1 MRRAPTAVVALS
13 AALAELVVVAA
24 AGNQW
29 VVDHLVHN
37 AKPSEL
43 PRNREL
49 KAALTSFP
57 WRWTPEHHQ
66 RMLWLGEVVAAVGL
80 VVVLFLLMLAFV
92 GPMRAPRR
100 FVAVFLGAWGIVVAL
115 TQIAAIG
122 QTVLAYSDLDK
133 SAVDPDR
140 LGRFWFG
147 VFDGPTSETVLF
159 GGGSGLIVAIVAGV
173 VAALTSR
180 RADEADEESD
190 TSVAGGGDDVPE
202 WSAAIG
208 SPRPYDY
215 GSTQA
220 IGSPS
225 ERAASE
231 QAASEPTQGWPP
243 PPDPADRLS
252 GWPEPESTVRL
263 DRPATPEST
272 TRIDSPASRDATP
285 AGTPAGPPPAW
296 ARPEPAREPAPPR
309 EPVRTE
315 QSTPAREPASTR
327 PPASPPSAGSSP
339 STGPSAANDQW
350 SSVTQSAAEPGQPY
364 TEPPTE
370 VTLPRAPQPTAELP
384 SPGSLPSPT
393 GRLPLPEEGESDE
406 S

>member
-1 MRRAPTAVVALS
+1 MRRAPTAVVAFW
-13 AALAELVVVAA
+13 ATLAELVVVAA

-29 VVDHLVHN
+29 VVNHLVRN

-66 RMLWLGEVVAAVGL
+66 RMLWLGEIVAVVGL

-100 FVAVFLGAWGIVVAL
+100 FVAVFLGTWGIVVAL

-122 QTVLAYSDLDK
+122 QAVLAYSDLDK
-133 SAVDPDR
+133 PAVDPDR

-159 GGGSGLIVAIVAGV
+159 GGASGLIVAIVAGL

-190 TSVAGGGDDVPE
+190 TSMPSGDDDVPE

-208 SPRPYDY
+208 SPRAYDY
-215 GSTQA
+215 GSTQALGSPLGATQALGSSQLGSTQA

-225 ERAASE
+225 ERVASDRTASERAASE
-231 QAASEPTQGWPP
+231 RAASEPTQSWPP

-252 GWPEPESTVRL
+252 GWPEPESTARL
-263 DRPATPEST
+263 DRPTA
-272 TRIDSPASRDATP
+272 
-285 AGTPAGPPPAW
+285 
-296 ARPEPAREPAPPR
+296 PAPPR
-309 EPVRTE
+309 EPAPPHRPARAE
-315 QSTPAREPASTR
+315 SSTPTREPASPQSR
-327 PPASPPSAGSSP
+327 
-339 STGPSAANDQW
+339 DQW
-350 SSVTQSAAEPGQPY
+350 SNVTQSTGEPVRPY

-384 SPGSLPSPT
+384 PPGSLPSPT

>member
-1 MRRAPTAVVALS
+1 MRRAPTAVVAFC

-29 VVDHLVHN
+29 VVDHLARN

-66 RMLWLGEVVAAVGL
+66 RMLWLGEIVAVVGL

-100 FVAVFLGAWGIVVAL
+100 FVAVFLGTWGIVVAL

-122 QTVLAYSDLDK
+122 QGMLAYSDLDK
-133 SAVDPDR
+133 SSVDPDR

-159 GGGSGLIVAIVAGV
+159 GGASGLIVAIVAGA
-173 VAALTSR
+173 VAVLTSR
-180 RADEADEESD
+180 RADEADEETD
-190 TSVAGGGDDVPE
+190 TSIPSGEDEVPE

-215 GSTQA
+215 ESTQALGSPLGSTQAMGSSQLGSTQA
-220 IGSPS
+220 IGRPS

-231 QAASEPTQGWPP
+231 PTQSWPP

-252 GWPEPESTVRL
+252 GWPEPESTVRM
-263 DRPATPEST
+263 DQPATRET
-272 TRIDSPASRDATP
+272 A
-285 AGTPAGPPPAW
+285 PP
-296 ARPEPAREPAPPR
+296 PEPA
-309 EPVRTE
+309 RTE
-315 QSTPAREPASTR
+315 QSTPAREPAPPQ
-327 PPASPPSAGSSP
+327 PPASRP
-339 STGPSAANDQW
+339 STGQPPANDQW
-350 SSVTQSAAEPGQPY
+350 SSVTQSAAEPGRPS
-364 TEPPTE
+364 TEPPSE
-370 VTLPRAPQPTAELP
+370 ITLPRAPQPTAELP
-384 SPGSLPSPT
+384 PPGSLSSPT

>member
-1 MRRAPTAVVALS
+1 MVALS

-140 LGRFWFG
+140 LIFEAPQRAQQVWLLKRFG
-147 VFDGPTSETVLF
+147 SDCNLGNIAPNDVLSLETLRLGLRSETVDRFAL
-159 GGGSGLIVAIVAGV
+159 GDRGSG
-173 VAALTSR
+173 
-180 RADEADEESD
+180 
-190 TSVAGGGDDVPE
+190 DD
-202 WSAAIG
+202 
-208 SPRPYDY
+208 
-215 GSTQA
+215 
-220 IGSPS
+220 
-225 ERAASE
+225 
-231 QAASEPTQGWPP
+231 
-243 PPDPADRLS
+243 
-252 GWPEPESTVRL
+252 
-263 DRPATPEST
+263 
-272 TRIDSPASRDATP
+272 
-285 AGTPAGPPPAW
+285 
-296 ARPEPAREPAPPR
+296 
-309 EPVRTE
+309 
-315 QSTPAREPASTR
+315 
-327 PPASPPSAGSSP
+327 
-339 STGPSAANDQW
+339 
-350 SSVTQSAAEPGQPY
+350 
-364 TEPPTE
+364 
-370 VTLPRAPQPTAELP
+370 
-384 SPGSLPSPT
+384 
-393 GRLPLPEEGESDE
+393 
-406 S
+406 